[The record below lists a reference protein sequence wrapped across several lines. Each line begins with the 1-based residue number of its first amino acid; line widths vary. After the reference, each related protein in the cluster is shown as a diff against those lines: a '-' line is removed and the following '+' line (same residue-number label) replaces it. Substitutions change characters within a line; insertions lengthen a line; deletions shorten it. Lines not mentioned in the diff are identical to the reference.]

1 MFGNVLQTVEEDHF
15 NKNKES
21 PNVNY
26 DRMEAGYNGLFAQE
40 DESVLDSY
48 WAVRG
53 EREEL
58 DHSPSSEMLKSTL
71 HDKEA
76 EDINLGIQEA
86 ILDPTR
92 SMEDRAAI
100 SQLQVD
106 RQRQETPL
114 SVKLGQKL
122 AIADNDIEG
131 VPATDEQEEIRAL
144 YASSLMSQ
152 MAYREMQQS
161 VMDDAKFSESG
172 LGLLTDMAQLM
183 VPFVEQSNVAEAL
196 TKVGLGE
203 ESMAAF
209 FMQGNQ
215 KQVFFDA
222 FKAMPTNVRIT
233 AIKKWA
239 KIAHEANTTAFMTNG
254 LLEQQMMQE
263 LVYGGNYGEGARYL
277 DNFVGWVDLTVF
289 AKPAAWVAKTVQKIA
304 KAGKSIRQLRALE
317 ATISTQEAGAKLLR
331 QMKIDGVR
339 TKISPV
345 SPIRVAADTNTES
358 GKAMFFAVVED
369 ATEEAAG
376 AFGATSKVDV
386 VGDSLMPELHL
397 AREVVIKEAKAELL
411 GFAGEKLSRGVQK
424 DLRKLRK
431 GMVSKLSRVEP
442 TTVKDVGVRSDKG
455 ISARKAKSDAVKR
468 AAAASA
474 AERQSIQDVIDHIDL
489 QLRKSSKGAQAEADL
504 SRLEQGIIPKRF
516 QKAAVE
522 GAVEVVEEVPVGAA
536 IPTIPEFHKAFLTD
550 GVRNKIHNIDANI
563 EKSRIQ
569 SQKIVEA
576 LDESAVNSLTRAEME
591 SASAHEVDNL
601 KDVIGLASRD
611 NMFQHTNTPTGAR
624 ISGVYGHA
632 DNGWSSATEAFD
644 QAGVALR
651 AHGVDRSNMYLLER
665 LDETGEYIR
674 VDEATGKDFLVG
686 VDFDYQVKFSDVMN
700 WDKLS
705 VHKNFLDTVPL
716 LAKHAINRHF
726 WDPASIL
733 DPQLFLG
740 ANARVDKSAQI
751 TQDFLEVGKKFS
763 DGFGKASKESQA
775 SMYKYILEAN
785 EQQIPFNI
793 NTLRGD
799 YGFSSAEIKTLRDFR
814 EYWDTVWEARNVTDI
829 RALRNQGF
837 GVYANNKGDNLF
849 AKPVAKAQV
858 SRGNIFYDPATGL
871 TKHMDEV
878 GLQKLY
884 DDGHTIGKLRR
895 PIEVGGKNADQM
907 ILKND
912 SGWRALNDSDK
923 AYPYRHGY
931 FQRIYNKPH
940 FVVKQG
946 FNVDG
951 SEYWRAV
958 ATADTVDDANVYI
971 KKLAKTDSE
980 GVYKHRPDVKD
991 PREQGSF
998 EMDTFESSG
1007 MSMQRVRGD
1016 KLIDST
1022 AVVRGTEDANVLSP
1036 VDAIISSSRS
1046 MGRKV
1051 AMSDFIQA
1059 AKGRFM
1065 AQYADQLPLV
1075 KGQRRYPRTMDEI
1088 GATGDA
1094 TSKAAADA
1102 RSTYEYISFLEYGY
1116 ISSVDNVYKT
1126 ILKSLASR
1134 FGERG
1139 FRGTEIALEKASE
1152 VAPTSFAK
1160 NLAFQMYIASNPL
1173 RQAALNAHQ
1182 SVLLTAKF
1190 PKYVASQRLAADMH
1204 AFMYMRMNI
1213 KVPKA
1218 AIKLTGRTEGELKL
1232 MWKQYQKSGL
1242 SASIDQHNM
1251 IRGSL
1256 MDMVEASKFKGNL
1269 VTKGLG
1275 QAQRFGFNLGEEVN
1289 LNSSWLSHYDAA
1301 AKTKKF
1307 LDASDFDRIAGNA
1320 RNFTFNMNRA
1330 GDMPYNANALSL
1342 FFQYMQVPHKSL
1354 LQMSNR
1360 ALTGAERT
1368 SLGMYNLTMFTL
1380 PPAAMY
1386 DWFGDV
1392 LPDAQENPELHEAI
1406 VSGFEFYIFN
1416 KMAELASGDHVS
1428 VDFGNLAP
1436 SDAYGLYDFMR
1447 SMLTTELG
1455 EIIAHTPSGQLFAGS
1470 NPRIT
1475 KLFKTIVSYVTPDDT
1490 QGMSPTTLSNVF
1502 RDLAA
1507 LSSGMSNLFK
1517 AKMALEHHKAYGNR
1531 GQVLDP
1537 SVSTPEA
1544 ILMAFG
1550 FKTMDSARATWVG
1563 MELYEKS
1570 SEYTKDVS
1578 EWYKQLTMKLASEG
1592 GRADTDEYITTVT
1605 SMAFLAF
1612 GSSKKAHSIIAR
1624 NLDRDTLAGKGA
1636 IYDSIL
1642 RRAEVLTGDELRTVV
1657 NSAPDWA
1664 GKEDAVKAVNAINRY
1679 KEEE

>member
-1 MFGNVLQTVEEDHF
+1 MFGNVLQVEKKDDF
-15 NKNKES
+15 NKNKLS

-26 DRMEAGYNGLFAQE
+26 DRMEAGYNGLFQE
-40 DESVLDSY
+40 DDEA
-48 WAVRG
+48 AVNAFWNVRS

-58 DHSPSSEMLKSTL
+58 DHSPTSEQLKYAL
-71 HDKEA
+71 HDKETA
-76 EDINLGIQEA
+76 SIELGIQEA

-92 SMEDRAAI
+92 SLEDRAAI

-289 AKPAAWVAKTVQKIA
+289 AKPAAWIAKTGQKIA
-304 KAGKSIRQLRALE
+304 RAGKSIKQLRALE

-331 QMKIDGVR
+331 QMKIDGIR
-339 TKISPV
+339 TQISPV
-345 SPIRVAADTNTES
+345 SPIRVAADANTES

-386 VGDSLMPELHL
+386 VGDSLL
-397 AREVVIKEAKAELL
+397 
-411 GFAGEKLSRGVQK
+411 
-424 DLRKLRK
+424 
-431 GMVSKLSRVEP
+431 
-442 TTVKDVGVRSDKG
+442 
-455 ISARKAKSDAVKR
+455 
-468 AAAASA
+468 
-474 AERQSIQDVIDHIDL
+474 
-489 QLRKSSKGAQAEADL
+489 
-504 SRLEQGIIPKRF
+504 
-516 QKAAVE
+516 
-522 GAVEVVEEVPVGAA
+522 
-536 IPTIPEFHKAFLTD
+536 PEFHKAS

-591 SASAHEVDNL
+591 SAAAHEVDNL

-644 QAGVALR
+644 QAEVALR

-686 VDFDYQVKFSDVMN
+686 VDFDYQVKFSDVLK

-705 VHKNFLDTVPL
+705 VHKNFLDTIPL
-716 LAKHAINRHF
+716 LAKHSINRHF

-837 GVYANNKGDNLF
+837 GVYANNRGDNLF

-878 GLQKLY
+878 ELQKLY

-895 PIEVGGKNADQM
+895 PIEVGGENADQM

-958 ATADTVDDANVYI
+958 ATADTVADANVYI
-971 KKLAKTDSE
+971 KKLARTDSE

-1075 KGQRRYPRTMDEI
+1075 KGQRRYPRTVDEI
-1088 GATGDA
+1088 GSTGDA

-1269 VTKGLG
+1269 ATKGLG

-1368 SLGMYNLTMFTL
+1368 SLGMYNLIMFTL

-1392 LPDAQENPELHEAI
+1392 LPDAQESPELHEAI
-1406 VSGFEFYIFN
+1406 VSGLEFYIFN

-1475 KLFKTIVSYVTPDDT
+1475 KLFKTIVSYITPDDT

-1507 LSSGMSNLFK
+1507 LSSGMSNMFG

-1570 SEYTKDVS
+1570 SEYTEDVN

-1612 GSSKKAHSIIAR
+1612 GSSKKASSIVAR

-1664 GKEDAVKAVNAINRY
+1664 GKEDAVKAVNAINEY